1 MKVREYLKKH
11 IWNDINFW
19 RIQFIANIV
28 IIIILILTI
37 LYLLG
42 EYEYV
47 VDELLKC
54 MSLGD

>member
-19 RIQFIANIV
+19 RIQFFV
-28 IIIILILTI
+28 DLMIIIVLILTI

-42 EYEYV
+42 EYEHV
-47 VDELLKC
+47 VNELLKC